1 MRKPLL
7 CSLLLLSSASAT
19 WAIQPLAQQPESE
32 NPVLKH
38 RPASPPKSLLI
49 RDGKIKIDV
58 VVANAAGKPVTDL
71 QPWDFKL
78 LDSGKPARLQSF
90 RSYDGALVKP
100 APPVEVILL
109 MDMVNLPFQQVAF
122 VRKEVDRFLRQ
133 NNGHL
138 AQPTS
143 LIVFNDSGLHVLP
156 QPTLDGNA
164 LANLV
169 SKLNGSIRVIDE
181 AQGAAGRLER
191 LQLSLK
197 QLGTIA
203 VNEGGKPGR
212 KLMIWVGPGWPMLE
226 SAANDYYSERD
237 QRLYFRSIVDLS
249 TWLREARITLYS
261 VQPTELR
268 ADNLRHDFIYQSYL
282 NGVKSAGGAD
292 TGNLALKVLVTQTG
306 GLILGPDN
314 DVASQ
319 LNRCVADANAF
330 YTLSFD
336 PPKAAHAD
344 EFHDLKL
351 SADRVGLTIRTDT
364 GYYNQP

>member
-1 MRKPLL
+1 MRNLIL
-7 CSLLLLSSASAT
+7 CSIALLSCLFPA
-19 WAIQPLAQQPESE
+19 LAQQSE
-32 NPVLKH
+32 PQNPVLRQ
-38 RPASPPKSLLI
+38 RPPQQPGTLVI
-49 RDGKIKIDV
+49 RDGKIKVDAV
-58 VVANAAGKPVTDL
+58 VTDAAGTAVTDL

-78 LDSGKPARLQSF
+78 TDNGKPGKIQSF
-90 RSYDGALVKP
+90 RFFDGTLVKP
-100 APPVEVILL
+100 DPPVEVILL
-109 MDMVNLPFQQVAF
+109 MDMINLPFVQVAF
-122 VRKEVDRFLRQ
+122 VRKEVDSFLRQ

-156 QPTLDGNA
+156 QPTTDGDA
-164 LANLV
+164 LANV
-169 SKLNGSIRVIDE
+169 VGKLHGSIRVMDA

-191 LQLSLK
+191 LQLSVK

-203 VNEGGKPGR
+203 VNEGRKPGR
-212 KLMIWVGPGWPMLE
+212 KLLIWIGPGWPMLE

-249 TWLREARITLYS
+249 TWLREARMVLYS

-282 NGVKSAGGAD
+282 KGIKSAREAD
-292 TGNLALKVLVTQTG
+292 TGNLALKVLVTETG

-314 DVASQ
+314 DLATQ

-330 YTLSFD
+330 YTLGFD
-336 PPKAAHAD
+336 PPKAEHPD
-344 EFHDLKL
+344 EYHDLKIGV
-351 SADRVGLTIRTDT
+351 DKPGLTVRTTT